1 MTTFDPGASVV
12 FTHGWVVRP
21 RSTAFLASRA
31 APIMTCGL
39 DVLVQDVIAAMT
51 TWPWSTSVSVPSS
64 MTTRVGLLGRRDTS
78 SPSKWRGLPASP
90 VPPEGGAAGAGA
102 GEGPGRGPVGRGL
115 PPVRVLAGGGAGLGV
130 LAPG

>member
-12 FTHGWVVRP
+12 FTHGLVVRP

-51 TWPWSTSVSVPSS
+51 TWPWSTDVSVPSS
-64 MTTRVGLLGRRDTS
+64 MTTRVGLVAR
-78 SPSKWRGLPASP
+78 SPSTGPWEAPCGLPESP
-90 VPPEGGAAGAGA
+90 
-102 GEGPGRGPVGRGL
+102 L
-115 PPVRVLAGGGAGLGV
+115 PWAKGLAGSEARSEEHTSELQSRQY
-130 LAPG
+130 L